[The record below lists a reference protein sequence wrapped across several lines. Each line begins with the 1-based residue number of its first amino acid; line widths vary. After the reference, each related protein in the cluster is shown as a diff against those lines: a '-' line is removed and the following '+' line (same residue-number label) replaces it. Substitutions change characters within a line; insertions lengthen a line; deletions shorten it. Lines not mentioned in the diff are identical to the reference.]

1 MEIYIYSLLLI
12 LCSALFSGLTLGY
25 FSLDVFDLKRQ
36 AALGNKDAA
45 RVYPLRVQGNLL
57 LTTLLLGNVIVNT
70 TLAVFLAQ
78 IASGVVAATLSI
90 VLIFIFG
97 ELVPQATLARHGL
110 KFGSLSAPLMRVLIF
125 IGYPVTWPVARVLDK
140 MLGNETQTMY
150 SKHELMHLISEHED
164 SEHSPID
171 RDEERIM
178 HGALTF
184 SHKEVWE
191 AMTPWR
197 KVVRFSADTLLDDA
211 FREIMIEHNYSRYPI
226 FKDDEERI
234 IGTLYA
240 SDVVIEDEAVSIEKA
255 ENAFER
261 KVYRARASEKLDTIL
276 ARMLKTR
283 HHQYVVFGEKD
294 QPVGV
299 ITLEDIIEEIIQ
311 QEIEDEG
318 DVEAGA

>member
-1 MEIYIYSLLLI
+1 MAG
-12 LCSALFSGLTLGY
+12 ALS
-25 FSLDVFDLKRQ
+25 V
-36 AALGNKDAA
+36 
-45 RVYPLRVQGNLL
+45 
-57 LTTLLLGNVIVNT
+57 
-70 TLAVFLAQ
+70 
-78 IASGVVAATLSI
+78 

-97 ELVPQATLARHGL
+97 ELVPQASLSRHGL
-110 KFGSLSAPLMRVLIF
+110 RFGSMLAPVMRALIG
-125 IGYPVTWPVARVLDK
+125 IGYPITWPIAHVLDK
-140 MLGNETQTMY
+140 MLGHETQTMY
-150 SKHELMHLISEHED
+150 SKRELMHLISEHED
-164 SEHSPID
+164 SEHSLID

-191 AMTPWR
+191 AMTPWEE
-197 KVVRFSADTLLDDA
+197 VVRFSADALLDDA
-211 FREIMIEHNYSRYPI
+211 FRETMTEHNYSRYPV
-226 FKDDEERI
+226 FTGGDERI

-240 SDVVIEDEAVSIEKA
+240 SDVVVEDEAVSIEHA

-283 HHQYVVFGEKD
+283 HHQYVVFVEKD
-294 QPVGV
+294 TPVGV

-318 DVEAGA
+318 DAEANM